1 MMLLSHI
8 PALLVG
14 LGGMLGAVSRYLVG
28 QRLESSRATLVVN
41 VLGSVALG
49 AVVAAQVSG
58 SLGEPAVLL
67 FGTGFCGAFTTFS
80 SFAVEVA
87 NRSGNGRP
95 VAAGRYALTN
105 LAGALVGVGVG
116 AGLVALL

>member
-1 MMLLSHI
+1 MTAEGVL

-14 LGGMLGAVSRYLVG
+14 LGGMLGAVSRHLVG

-49 AVVAAQVSG
+49 AVVAGQLSG
-58 SLGEPAVLL
+58 AFSETAGLL

-87 NRSGNGRP
+87 SRSGEGRT
-95 VAAGRYALTN
+95 VAAGRYAVTN
-105 LAGALVGVGVG
+105 LAGALLGVGVG
-116 AGLVALL
+116 AGLVSLL

>member
-1 MMLLSHI
+1 MT

-41 VLGSVALG
+41 VVGSVALG
-49 AVVAAQVSG
+49 AIVAGQFSG
-58 SLGEPAVLL
+58 EFGEVAVLL

-87 NRSGNGRP
+87 NRSTDGDTA
-95 VAAGRYALTN
+95 AAGRYALTN
-105 LAGALVGVGVG
+105 LGGALVGVGFGTV
-116 AGLVALL
+116 LVTAL